1 MATLKKT
8 EIYENLYGMVNKII
22 NHFPVEFNIL
32 VDFYNKII
40 LTTIAELTKMAN
52 MIMNIHTFSKYLI
65 Y

>member
-8 EIYENLYGMVNKII
+8 EIYEKLYGMVNKII